1 MITIILFLAL
11 FIGINIRENIIVSLI
26 GLVLL
31 LTFTFFKRGKKI
43 TFLSIVI
50 SLMGV
55 GLSFIRPTFI
65 KERYQGVVIEVKDNY
80 YIFSSTF
87 EKIYV
92 YEPNHDRE
100 IGDVLLINGD
110 KEPLDFKVLESE
122 FDFKEYLNHKG
133 VYSQLLV
140 KDIEVKFSNPIHLH
154 QFKKSFLNNFDENSK
169 ENLRRYNIFVS
180 NMDLWIADAQR
191 KENFKNIF
199 DLKSNMVGELKKHLF
214 EELEKEIKVLSCD
227 EADFAK
233 RKNFIET
240 KFNGIMNSL
249 PDYFNTNHF
258 YNLLNKMSPNIIIEH
273 LELCNSNSVAKIFEE
288 LFFYCGVAH

>member
-1 MITIILFLAL
+1 
-11 FIGINIRENIIVSLI
+11 
-26 GLVLL
+26 
-31 LTFTFFKRGKKI
+31 
-43 TFLSIVI
+43 
-50 SLMGV
+50 MGV

-169 ENLRRYNIFVS
+169 GIVGSLLFTNS
-180 NMDLWIADAQR
+180 
-191 KENFKNIF
+191 KE
-199 DLKSNMVGELKKHLF
+199 SELSS
-214 EELEKEIKVLSCD
+214 IS
-227 EADFAK
+227 
-233 RKNFIET
+233 R
-240 KFNGIMNSL
+240 
-249 PDYFNTNHF
+249 
-258 YNLLNKMSPNIIIEH
+258 
-273 LELCNSNSVAKIFEE
+273 
-288 LFFYCGVAH
+288 